1 MNRTFAPANPLKH
14 PMMRS
19 TAMWSLGLAL
29 FLRFASG
36 FAAESTWVT
45 GVTEPIKDV
54 TLAFP
59 IVGVVGARPLQEGAV
74 VRKDQLVIEL
84 DKQLEELDVERK
96 RLARELASSEFE
108 RLKSL
113 SQRNTISVS
122 KEEIEKKRSEFEIAR
137 VDHELAAAVL
147 KRRQLTSPIE
157 GQVAQF
163 YKDVGEKC
171 EDQQPVVRIVDTR
184 RCHLVANLEPR
195 VAQTLRTGQKVQVE
209 VQVGESPITVEATVI
224 YLSPV
229 ADAASGLLRIK
240 AVFENPEGRIRP
252 GVAGRIRID

>member
-1 MNRTFAPANPLKH
+1 MNSKNPHLSRNTL
-14 PMMRS
+14 PRLAGIALLTS
-19 TAMWSLGLAL
+19 WQLLGADP
-29 FLRFASG
+29 
-36 FAAESTWVT
+36 TWIT

-59 IVGVVGARPLQEGAV
+59 IVGVVGARPLEEGAT
-74 VRKDQLVIEL
+74 VRKDQVVIEL
-84 DKQLEELDVERK
+84 DKQLEELDLERK
-96 RLARELASSEFE
+96 RLARELAASELE

-113 SQRNTISVS
+113 AQRNAISVS
-122 KEEIEKKRSEFEIAR
+122 KEEIEKKRSEFEITK

-147 KRRQLTSPIE
+147 KRRQLLSPID

-195 VAQTLRTGQKVQVE
+195 LAQSLRLNQKVSVE
-209 VQVGESPITVEATVI
+209 VLVGESPVTVEATLI

-240 AVFENPEGRIRP
+240 ALFENPEGRIRP

>member
-1 MNRTFAPANPLKH
+1 MNSKNPRMSRHTL
-14 PMMRS
+14 PR
-19 TAMWSLGLAL
+19 LAGIAL
-29 FLRFASG
+29 L
-36 FAAESTWVT
+36 STWQLLGADPTWIT

-59 IVGVVGARPLQEGAV
+59 IVGVVGARPLEEGTP
-74 VRKDQLVIEL
+74 VRKDQVVIEL
-84 DKQLEELDVERK
+84 DKQLEELDLERK
-96 RLARELASSEFE
+96 RLARELAASELE

-113 SQRNTISVS
+113 AQRNAISVS
-122 KEEIEKKRSEFEIAR
+122 KEEIEKKRSEFEITK
-137 VDHELAAAVL
+137 VDHELAGAVL
-147 KRRQLTSPIE
+147 KRRQLLSPID

-195 VAQTLRTGQKVQVE
+195 LAQSLRLNQKVSVE
-209 VQVGESPITVEATVI
+209 VLVGESPVTVEATLI

-240 AVFENPEGRIRP
+240 ALFENPEGRIRP

>member
-1 MNRTFAPANPLKH
+1 MNLLRSRLLRSAAPWLVG
-14 PMMRS
+14 
-19 TAMWSLGLAL
+19 TAVLLHSLRSLGAD
-29 FLRFASG
+29 AN
-36 FAAESTWVT
+36 WVT
-45 GVTEPIKDV
+45 GITEPIKDV

-59 IVGVVGARPLQEGAV
+59 IVGVVGARPLEEGAI
-74 VRKDQLVIEL
+74 VRKDQVIIEL
-84 DKQLEELDVERK
+84 DKQLEELDLERK
-96 RLARELASSEFE
+96 RQARELAASELE

-113 SQRNTISVS
+113 AQRNAISVS
-122 KEEIEKKRSEFEIAR
+122 KEEIEKKRSEFEIAK

-147 KRRQLTSPIE
+147 KRRQLISPID

-195 VAQTLRTGQKVQVE
+195 LAQSLRLNQKVRVE
-209 VQVGESPITVEATVI
+209 VLVGDSPVTVEGTLI

-240 AVFENPEGRIRP
+240 AVFENPEGKIRP
-252 GVAGRIRID
+252 GIAGRLRID

>member
-1 MNRTFAPANPLKH
+1 MNLL
-14 PMMRS
+14 RS
-19 TAMWSLGLAL
+19 RLLRSASPWLVGTAVLLHSLRSLGAD
-29 FLRFASG
+29 AN
-36 FAAESTWVT
+36 WVT
-45 GVTEPIKDV
+45 GITEPIKDV

-59 IVGVVGARPLQEGAV
+59 IVGVVGARPLEEGAI
-74 VRKDQLVIEL
+74 VRKDQVIIEL
-84 DKQLEELDVERK
+84 DKQLEELDLERK
-96 RLARELASSEFE
+96 RLARELAASELE

-113 SQRNTISVS
+113 AQRNAISVS
-122 KEEIEKKRSEFEIAR
+122 KEEIEKKRSEFEIAK

-147 KRRQLTSPIE
+147 KRRQLISPID

-195 VAQTLRTGQKVQVE
+195 LAQSLRLNQKVRVE
-209 VQVGESPITVEATVI
+209 VLVGDSPVTVEGTLI

-240 AVFENPEGRIRP
+240 AVFENPEGKIRP
-252 GVAGRIRID
+252 GIAGRIRID

>member
-1 MNRTFAPANPLKH
+1 MNLLRSRLLRSAAPWLVG
-14 PMMRS
+14 
-19 TAMWSLGLAL
+19 TAVLLHSLRSLGAD
-29 FLRFASG
+29 AN
-36 FAAESTWVT
+36 WVT
-45 GVTEPIKDV
+45 GITEPIKDV

-59 IVGVVGARPLQEGAV
+59 IVGVVGARPLEEGAI
-74 VRKDQLVIEL
+74 VRKDQVIIEL
-84 DKQLEELDVERK
+84 DKQLEELDLERK
-96 RLARELASSEFE
+96 RLARELAASELE

-113 SQRNTISVS
+113 AQRNAISVS
-122 KEEIEKKRSEFEIAR
+122 KEEIEKKRSEFEIAK

-147 KRRQLTSPIE
+147 KRRQLISPID

-195 VAQTLRTGQKVQVE
+195 LARSLRLNQKVRVE
-209 VQVGESPITVEATVI
+209 VLVGDSPVTVEGTLI

-240 AVFENPEGRIRP
+240 AVFENPEGKIRP
-252 GVAGRIRID
+252 GIAGRLRID

>member
-1 MNRTFAPANPLKH
+1 
-14 PMMRS
+14 
-19 TAMWSLGLAL
+19 
-29 FLRFASG
+29 
-36 FAAESTWVT
+36 
-45 GVTEPIKDV
+45 
-54 TLAFP
+54 
-59 IVGVVGARPLQEGAV
+59 
-74 VRKDQLVIEL
+74 L
-84 DKQLEELDVERK
+84 DKQLEELDLERK
-96 RLARELASSEFE
+96 RLARELAASELE

-113 SQRNTISVS
+113 AQRNAISVS
-122 KEEIEKKRSEFEIAR
+122 KEEIEKKRSEFEIAK

-147 KRRQLTSPIE
+147 KRRQLISPID

-195 VAQTLRTGQKVQVE
+195 LAQSLRLDQKVRVE
-209 VQVGESPITVEATVI
+209 VLVGDSPVTVEGTLI

-240 AVFENPEGRIRP
+240 AVFENPEGKIRP
-252 GVAGRIRID
+252 GIAGRLRID

>member
-1 MNRTFAPANPLKH
+1 MNLLRSRLLRSAAPWFVG
-14 PMMRS
+14 
-19 TAMWSLGLAL
+19 TAVLLHSLRSLGAD
-29 FLRFASG
+29 AN
-36 FAAESTWVT
+36 WVT
-45 GVTEPIKDV
+45 GITEPIKDV

-59 IVGVVGARPLQEGAV
+59 IVGVVGARPLEEGAI
-74 VRKDQLVIEL
+74 VRKDQVIIEL
-84 DKQLEELDVERK
+84 DKQLEELDLERK
-96 RLARELASSEFE
+96 RLARELAASELE

-113 SQRNTISVS
+113 AQRNAISVS
-122 KEEIEKKRSEFEIAR
+122 KEEIEKKRSEFEIAK

-147 KRRQLTSPIE
+147 KRRQLISPID

-195 VAQTLRTGQKVQVE
+195 LAQSLRLNQKVRVE
-209 VQVGESPITVEATVI
+209 VLVGDSPVTVEGTLI

-240 AVFENPEGRIRP
+240 AVFENPEGKIRP
-252 GVAGRIRID
+252 GIAGRLRID

>member
-1 MNRTFAPANPLKH
+1 MNSKNPRMSRHTL
-14 PMMRS
+14 PRLAGIALL
-19 TAMWSLGLAL
+19 TTWQLLGADP
-29 FLRFASG
+29 
-36 FAAESTWVT
+36 TWIS

-59 IVGVVGARPLQEGAV
+59 IVGVVGARPLEEGTP
-74 VRKDQLVIEL
+74 VRKDQVVIEL
-84 DKQLEELDVERK
+84 DKQLEELDLERK
-96 RLARELASSEFE
+96 RLARELAASELE

-113 SQRNTISVS
+113 AQRNAISVS
-122 KEEIEKKRSEFEIAR
+122 KEEIEKKRSEFEITK
-137 VDHELAAAVL
+137 VDHELAGAVL
-147 KRRQLTSPIE
+147 KRRQLLSPID

-195 VAQTLRTGQKVQVE
+195 LAQSLRLNQKVSVE
-209 VQVGESPITVEATVI
+209 VLVGESPVTVEATLI

-240 AVFENPEGRIRP
+240 ALFENPEGRIRP

>member
-1 MNRTFAPANPLKH
+1 MNLLRSRLLRSAAPWLVG
-14 PMMRS
+14 
-19 TAMWSLGLAL
+19 TAVLLHSLRSLGAD
-29 FLRFASG
+29 AN
-36 FAAESTWVT
+36 WVT
-45 GVTEPIKDV
+45 GITEPIKDV

-59 IVGVVGARPLQEGAV
+59 IVGVVGARPLEEGAI
-74 VRKDQLVIEL
+74 VRKDQVIIEL
-84 DKQLEELDVERK
+84 DKQLEELDLERK
-96 RLARELASSEFE
+96 RLARELAASELE

-113 SQRNTISVS
+113 AQRNAISVS
-122 KEEIEKKRSEFEIAR
+122 KEEIEKKRSEFEIAK

-147 KRRQLTSPIE
+147 KRRQLISPID

-195 VAQTLRTGQKVQVE
+195 LAQSLRLNQKVRVE
-209 VQVGESPITVEATVI
+209 VLVGDSPVTVEGTLI

-240 AVFENPEGRIRP
+240 AVFENPEGKIRP
-252 GVAGRIRID
+252 GIAGRIRID

>member
-1 MNRTFAPANPLKH
+1 MRTSAPWCIA
-14 PMMRS
+14 
-19 TAMWSLGLAL
+19 LAL
-29 FLRFASG
+29 LLHPAATA
-36 FAAESTWVT
+36 FAAEPTWVA
-45 GVTEPIKDV
+45 GVTEPVKDV

-59 IVGVVGARPLQEGAV
+59 IVGVVGARPLQEGAT
-74 VRKDQLVIEL
+74 VRKDQVVIEL

-96 RLARELASSEFE
+96 RFASELAASELE
-108 RLKSL
+108 RLKTL
-113 SQRNTISVS
+113 AQRNAISVS
-122 KEEIEKKRSEFEIAR
+122 KEEMEKKRSEHGIAR

-147 KRRQLTSPIE
+147 KRRQLVSPID

-195 VAQTLRTGQKVQVE
+195 LAQSLRLDQKVRVE
-209 VQVGESPITVEATVI
+209 VQAGDSPITFEATLI
-224 YLSPV
+224 YISPV

-240 AVFENPEGRIRP
+240 AIFENPDGRIRP
-252 GVAGRIRID
+252 GVAGRLRID

>member
-1 MNRTFAPANPLKH
+1 MLHTAAPWLVGAAVLLH
-14 PMMRS
+14 SVRS
-19 TAMWSLGLAL
+19 LA
-29 FLRFASG
+29 ADGS
-36 FAAESTWVT
+36 WVN

-59 IVGVVGARPLQEGAV
+59 IVGVVGARPLEEGST
-74 VRKDQLVIEL
+74 VRKGQVVIEL
-84 DKQLEELDVERK
+84 DKQLEELDLERK
-96 RLARELASSEFE
+96 RLSRELAASELE

-113 SQRNTISVS
+113 AQRNAISVS
-122 KEEIEKKRSEFEIAR
+122 KEEIEKKRSEFEITK

-147 KRRQLTSPIE
+147 MRRQLISPID

-184 RCHLVANLEPR
+184 RCHLVANLEPSL
-195 VAQTLRTGQKVQVE
+195 AQSLRLNQKVRVE
-209 VQVGESPITVEATVI
+209 VLIGDSPVTVEGTLI

-240 AVFENPEGRIRP
+240 AVFENPEGKIRP
-252 GVAGRIRID
+252 GIAGRLRID

>member
-1 MNRTFAPANPLKH
+1 MNLLRSRLLRSAAPWLVG
-14 PMMRS
+14 
-19 TAMWSLGLAL
+19 TAVLLHSLRSLGAD
-29 FLRFASG
+29 AN
-36 FAAESTWVT
+36 WVT
-45 GVTEPIKDV
+45 GITEPINDV

-59 IVGVVGARPLQEGAV
+59 IVGVVGARPLEEGST
-74 VRKDQLVIEL
+74 VRKGQVVIEL
-84 DKQLEELDVERK
+84 DKQLEELDLERK
-96 RLARELASSEFE
+96 RLARELAASELE

-113 SQRNTISVS
+113 AQRNAISVS
-122 KEEIEKKRSEFEIAR
+122 KEEIEKKRSEFEIAK

-147 KRRQLTSPIE
+147 KRRQLISPID

-195 VAQTLRTGQKVQVE
+195 LAQSLRLNQKVRVE
-209 VQVGESPITVEATVI
+209 VLVGDSPVTVEGTLI

-240 AVFENPEGRIRP
+240 AVFENPEGKIRP
-252 GVAGRIRID
+252 GIAGRLRID

>member
-1 MNRTFAPANPLKH
+1 MLRTAAPWLVGAAVLLH
-14 PMMRS
+14 SVRS
-19 TAMWSLGLAL
+19 LA
-29 FLRFASG
+29 ADGS
-36 FAAESTWVT
+36 WVN

-59 IVGVVGARPLQEGAV
+59 IVGVVGARPLEEGST
-74 VRKDQLVIEL
+74 VRKGQVVIEL
-84 DKQLEELDVERK
+84 DKQLEELDLERK
-96 RLARELASSEFE
+96 RLSRELAASELE

-113 SQRNTISVS
+113 AQRNAISVS
-122 KEEIEKKRSEFEIAR
+122 KEEIEKKRSEFEITK
-137 VDHELAAAVL
+137 VDHDLAAAVL
-147 KRRQLTSPIE
+147 MRRQLISPID

-184 RCHLVANLEPR
+184 RCHLVANLEPSL
-195 VAQTLRTGQKVQVE
+195 AQSLRLNQKVRVE
-209 VQVGESPITVEATVI
+209 VLIGDSPVTVEGTLI

-240 AVFENPEGRIRP
+240 AVFENPEGKIRP
-252 GVAGRIRID
+252 GIAGRLRID

>member
-1 MNRTFAPANPLKH
+1 MNSKNPRMSRNTL
-14 PMMRS
+14 PRLAGIALLTS
-19 TAMWSLGLAL
+19 WQLLGADP
-29 FLRFASG
+29 
-36 FAAESTWVT
+36 TWIT

-59 IVGVVGARPLQEGAV
+59 IVGVVGARPLEEGTP
-74 VRKDQLVIEL
+74 VRKDQVVIEL
-84 DKQLEELDVERK
+84 DKQLEELDLERK
-96 RLARELASSEFE
+96 RLARELAASELE

-113 SQRNTISVS
+113 AQRNAISVS
-122 KEEIEKKRSEFEIAR
+122 KEEIEKKRSEFEITK
-137 VDHELAAAVL
+137 VDHELAGAVL
-147 KRRQLTSPIE
+147 KRRQLLSPID

-195 VAQTLRTGQKVQVE
+195 LAQSLRLNQKVSVE
-209 VQVGESPITVEATVI
+209 VLVGESPVTVEATLI

-240 AVFENPEGRIRP
+240 ALFENPEGRIRP

>member
-1 MNRTFAPANPLKH
+1 MLRTAAPWLVGAAVFLH
-14 PMMRS
+14 SVRS
-19 TAMWSLGLAL
+19 LA
-29 FLRFASG
+29 ADGS
-36 FAAESTWVT
+36 WVN

-59 IVGVVGARPLQEGAV
+59 IVGVVGARPLEEGST
-74 VRKDQLVIEL
+74 VRKGQVVIEL
-84 DKQLEELDVERK
+84 DKQLEELDLERK
-96 RLARELASSEFE
+96 RLSRELAASELE

-113 SQRNTISVS
+113 AQRNAISVS
-122 KEEIEKKRSEFEIAR
+122 KEEIEKKRSEFEITK

-147 KRRQLTSPIE
+147 MRRQLISPID

-184 RCHLVANLEPR
+184 RCHLVANLEPSL
-195 VAQTLRTGQKVQVE
+195 AQSLRLNQKVRVE
-209 VQVGESPITVEATVI
+209 VLIGDSPVTVEGTLI

-240 AVFENPEGRIRP
+240 AVFENPEGKIRP
-252 GVAGRIRID
+252 GIAGRLRID

>member
-1 MNRTFAPANPLKH
+1 MNHPCTSMNPSKTRL
-14 PMMRS
+14 MRS
-19 TAMWSLGLAL
+19 AASLSLGLAL
-29 FLRFASG
+29 LLGSPMG
-36 FAAESTWVT
+36 FAAEATWVT
-45 GVTEPIKDV
+45 GVTEPVKDV

-59 IVGVVGARPLQEGAV
+59 IVGVVGARPLEEGAI
-74 VRKDQLVIEL
+74 VRKDQVVIEL
-84 DKQLEELDVERK
+84 DKQLEELDLERK
-96 RLARELASSEFE
+96 RLARELAASELE

-113 SQRNTISVS
+113 AQRNAISVS

-147 KRRQLTSPIE
+147 KRRQLASPIE

-195 VAQTLRTGQKVQVE
+195 VAQTLRSGQKVGVE
-209 VQVGESPITVEATVI
+209 VQVGESPVAVEATVI

>member
-1 MNRTFAPANPLKH
+1 LVGAAVLLHSVRN
-14 PMMRS
+14 
-19 TAMWSLGLAL
+19 LA
-29 FLRFASG
+29 ADGS
-36 FAAESTWVT
+36 WVN

-59 IVGVVGARPLQEGAV
+59 IVGVVGARPLEEGST
-74 VRKDQLVIEL
+74 VRKGQVVIEL
-84 DKQLEELDVERK
+84 DKQLEELDLERK
-96 RLARELASSEFE
+96 RLSRELAASELE

-113 SQRNTISVS
+113 AQRNAISVS
-122 KEEIEKKRSEFEIAR
+122 KEEIEKKRSEFEITK

-147 KRRQLTSPIE
+147 MRRQLISPID

-184 RCHLVANLEPR
+184 RCHLVANLEPSL
-195 VAQTLRTGQKVQVE
+195 AQSLRLNQKVRVE
-209 VQVGESPITVEATVI
+209 VLIGDSPVTVEGTLI

-240 AVFENPEGRIRP
+240 AVFENPEGKIRP
-252 GVAGRIRID
+252 GIAGRLRID

>member
-1 MNRTFAPANPLKH
+1 MNSKNPRMSRNTL
-14 PMMRS
+14 PRLAGIALLTS
-19 TAMWSLGLAL
+19 WQLLGADP
-29 FLRFASG
+29 
-36 FAAESTWVT
+36 TWIT

-59 IVGVVGARPLQEGAV
+59 IVGVVGARPLEEGTP
-74 VRKDQLVIEL
+74 VRKDQVVIEL
-84 DKQLEELDVERK
+84 DKQLEELDLERK
-96 RLARELASSEFE
+96 RLARELAASELE

-113 SQRNTISVS
+113 AQRNAISVS
-122 KEEIEKKRSEFEIAR
+122 KEEIEKKRSEFEITK
-137 VDHELAAAVL
+137 VDHELAGAVL
-147 KRRQLTSPIE
+147 KRRQLLSPID

-184 RCHLVANLEPR
+184 RCRLVANLEPR
-195 VAQTLRTGQKVQVE
+195 LAQSLRLNQKVSVE
-209 VQVGESPITVEATVI
+209 VLVGESPVTVEATLI

-240 AVFENPEGRIRP
+240 ALFENPEGRIRP

>member
-1 MNRTFAPANPLKH
+1 MNSKNPRMSRHTL
-14 PMMRS
+14 PR
-19 TAMWSLGLAL
+19 LAGIAL
-29 FLRFASG
+29 L
-36 FAAESTWVT
+36 STWQLLGADPT
-45 GVTEPIKDV
+45 WISGVTEPIKDV

-59 IVGVVGARPLQEGAV
+59 IVGVVGARPLEEGTP
-74 VRKDQLVIEL
+74 VRKDQVVIEL
-84 DKQLEELDVERK
+84 DKQLEELDLERK
-96 RLARELASSEFE
+96 RLARELAASELE

-113 SQRNTISVS
+113 AQRNAISVS
-122 KEEIEKKRSEFEIAR
+122 KEEIEKKRSEFEITK
-137 VDHELAAAVL
+137 VDHELAGAVL
-147 KRRQLTSPIE
+147 KRRQLLSPID

-163 YKDVGEKC
+163 YKDFGEKC

-195 VAQTLRTGQKVQVE
+195 LAQSLRLNQKVSVE
-209 VQVGESPITVEATVI
+209 VLVGESPVTVEATLI

-240 AVFENPEGRIRP
+240 ALFENPEGRIRP

>member
-1 MNRTFAPANPLKH
+1 MNPPLH
-14 PMMRS
+14 PVKFSKTRMRPS
-19 TAMWSLGLAL
+19 AVSWSLGLVL
-29 FLRFASG
+29 LLGSVTSLT
-36 FAAESTWVT
+36 AETTWVT
-45 GVTEPIKDV
+45 GVTEPVKDV

-59 IVGVVGARPLQEGAV
+59 IVGVVGARPLEEGAA
-74 VRKDQLVIEL
+74 VRKDQVVIEL
-84 DKQLEELDVERK
+84 DKQLEELDLERK
-96 RLARELASSEFE
+96 RLARELAASELE

-113 SQRNTISVS
+113 AQRNAISVS

-195 VAQTLRTGQKVQVE
+195 VAQTLRSGQKVRVE
-209 VQVGESPITVEATVI
+209 VQVGEAPVEVEATVI

>member
-1 MNRTFAPANPLKH
+1 
-14 PMMRS
+14 
-19 TAMWSLGLAL
+19 
-29 FLRFASG
+29 
-36 FAAESTWVT
+36 
-45 GVTEPIKDV
+45 V

-59 IVGVVGARPLQEGAV
+59 IVGVVGARPLEEGST
-74 VRKDQLVIEL
+74 VRKGQVVIEL
-84 DKQLEELDVERK
+84 DKQLEELDLERK
-96 RLARELASSEFE
+96 RLSRELAASELE

-113 SQRNTISVS
+113 AQRNAISVS
-122 KEEIEKKRSEFEIAR
+122 KEEIEKKRSEFEITK

-147 KRRQLTSPIE
+147 MRRQLISPID

-184 RCHLVANLEPR
+184 RCHLVANLEPSL
-195 VAQTLRTGQKVQVE
+195 AQPLRLNQKVRVE
-209 VQVGESPITVEATVI
+209 VLIGDSPVTVEGTLI

-240 AVFENPEGRIRP
+240 AVFENPEGKIRP
-252 GVAGRIRID
+252 GIAGRLRID

>member
-1 MNRTFAPANPLKH
+1 MNLLRSRLLRSAAPWLVG
-14 PMMRS
+14 
-19 TAMWSLGLAL
+19 TAVLLHSLRSLGAD
-29 FLRFASG
+29 AN
-36 FAAESTWVT
+36 WVT
-45 GVTEPIKDV
+45 GITEPIKDV

-59 IVGVVGARPLQEGAV
+59 IVGVVGARPLEEGAI
-74 VRKDQLVIEL
+74 VRKDQVIIEL
-84 DKQLEELDVERK
+84 DKQLEELDLERK
-96 RLARELASSEFE
+96 RLARELAASELE

-113 SQRNTISVS
+113 AQRNAISVS
-122 KEEIEKKRSEFEIAR
+122 KEEIEKKRSEFEIAK

-147 KRRQLTSPIE
+147 KRRQLISPID

-195 VAQTLRTGQKVQVE
+195 LAQSLRLNQKDRVE
-209 VQVGESPITVEATVI
+209 VLVGDSPVTVEGTLI

-240 AVFENPEGRIRP
+240 AVFENPEGKIRP
-252 GVAGRIRID
+252 GIAGRLRID

>member
-1 MNRTFAPANPLKH
+1 MLRTAAPWLVGAAVLLH
-14 PMMRS
+14 SLR
-19 TAMWSLGLAL
+19 SLGAD
-29 FLRFASG
+29 AN
-36 FAAESTWVT
+36 WVT
-45 GVTEPIKDV
+45 GITEPIKDV

-59 IVGVVGARPLQEGAV
+59 IVGVVGARPLEEGAT
-74 VRKDQLVIEL
+74 VRKGQVVIEL
-84 DKQLEELDVERK
+84 DKQLEELDLERK
-96 RLARELASSEFE
+96 RLSRELAASELE

-113 SQRNTISVS
+113 AQRNAISVS
-122 KEEIEKKRSEFEIAR
+122 KEEIEKKRSEFEITK

-147 KRRQLTSPIE
+147 KRRQLISPID

-171 EDQQPVVRIVDTR
+171 EDQQPVVRIADTR

-195 VAQTLRTGQKVQVE
+195 LAQSLRLDQKVRVE
-209 VQVGESPITVEATVI
+209 VLVGDSPVTVDGTLI

-240 AVFENPEGRIRP
+240 AVFENPEGKIRP
-252 GVAGRIRID
+252 GIAGRLRID

>member
-1 MNRTFAPANPLKH
+1 MNSKNPRMSRHTL
-14 PMMRS
+14 PR
-19 TAMWSLGLAL
+19 LAGIAL
-29 FLRFASG
+29 L
-36 FAAESTWVT
+36 STWQLLGADPT
-45 GVTEPIKDV
+45 WISGVTEPIKDV

-59 IVGVVGARPLQEGAV
+59 IVGVVGARPLEEGTP
-74 VRKDQLVIEL
+74 VRKDQVVIEL
-84 DKQLEELDVERK
+84 DKQLEELDLERK
-96 RLARELASSEFE
+96 RLARELAASELE

-113 SQRNTISVS
+113 AQRNAISVS
-122 KEEIEKKRSEFEIAR
+122 KEEIEKKRSEFEITK
-137 VDHELAAAVL
+137 VDHELAGAVL
-147 KRRQLTSPIE
+147 KRRQLLSPID

-195 VAQTLRTGQKVQVE
+195 LAQSLRLNQKVSVE
-209 VQVGESPITVEATVI
+209 VLVGESPVTVEATLI

-240 AVFENPEGRIRP
+240 ALFENPEGRIRP

>member
-1 MNRTFAPANPLKH
+1 MNPSKTR
-14 PMMRS
+14 MMRS
-19 TAMWSLGLAL
+19 ASSLSLGLAL
-29 FLRFASG
+29 LLG
-36 FAAESTWVT
+36 PTTVFAAEATWVT
-45 GVTEPIKDV
+45 GVTEPVKDV

-59 IVGVVGARPLQEGAV
+59 IVGVVGARPLEEGAV
-74 VRKDQLVIEL
+74 VRKDQVVIEL
-84 DKQLEELDVERK
+84 DKQLEELDLERK
-96 RLARELASSEFE
+96 RLARELAASELE

-113 SQRNTISVS
+113 AQRNAISVS
-122 KEEIEKKRSEFEIAR
+122 KEEIEKKRSEFEITR

-147 KRRQLTSPIE
+147 KRRQLTSPID

-195 VAQTLRTGQKVQVE
+195 VAQALRSGQQVRVE
-209 VQVGESPITVEATVI
+209 VLVGESPVAVEATVI

-240 AVFENPEGRIRP
+240 AIFENPEGRIRP

>member
-1 MNRTFAPANPLKH
+1 MNSKNPRMSRNTL
-14 PMMRS
+14 PRVAGIALLTS
-19 TAMWSLGLAL
+19 WQLLGADP
-29 FLRFASG
+29 
-36 FAAESTWVT
+36 TWIT

-59 IVGVVGARPLQEGAV
+59 IVGVVGARPLEEGTP
-74 VRKDQLVIEL
+74 VRKDQVVIEL
-84 DKQLEELDVERK
+84 DKQLEELDLERK
-96 RLARELASSEFE
+96 RLARELAASELE

-113 SQRNTISVS
+113 AQRNAISVS
-122 KEEIEKKRSEFEIAR
+122 KEEIEKKRSEFEITK

-147 KRRQLTSPIE
+147 KRRQLLSPID

-195 VAQTLRTGQKVQVE
+195 LAQSLRLNQKVSVE
-209 VQVGESPITVEATVI
+209 VLVGESPVTVEATLI

-240 AVFENPEGRIRP
+240 ALFENPEGRIRP

>member
-1 MNRTFAPANPLKH
+1 MNLLRSRLLRSAAPWLVG
-14 PMMRS
+14 
-19 TAMWSLGLAL
+19 TAVLLHSLRSLGAD
-29 FLRFASG
+29 AN
-36 FAAESTWVT
+36 WVT
-45 GVTEPIKDV
+45 GITEPIKDV

-59 IVGVVGARPLQEGAV
+59 IVGVVGARPLQEGAT
-74 VRKDQLVIEL
+74 VRKGQVVIEL
-84 DKQLEELDVERK
+84 DKQLEELDLERK
-96 RLARELASSEFE
+96 RLSRELAASELE

-113 SQRNTISVS
+113 AQRNAISVS
-122 KEEIEKKRSEFEIAR
+122 KEEIEKKRSEFEITK

-147 KRRQLTSPIE
+147 MRRQLISPID

-184 RCHLVANLEPR
+184 RCHLVANLEPSL
-195 VAQTLRTGQKVQVE
+195 AQPLRLNQKVRVE
-209 VQVGESPITVEATVI
+209 VLIGDSPVTVDGTLI

-240 AVFENPEGRIRP
+240 AVFENPEGKIRP
-252 GVAGRIRID
+252 GIAGRLRID

>member
-1 MNRTFAPANPLKH
+1 MLRATAPWLVGAAVLLH
-14 PMMRS
+14 SLRS
-19 TAMWSLGLAL
+19 LA
-29 FLRFASG
+29 ADGS
-36 FAAESTWVT
+36 WVN

-59 IVGVVGARPLQEGAV
+59 IVGVAGARPLEEGST
-74 VRKDQLVIEL
+74 VRKGQVVIEL
-84 DKQLEELDVERK
+84 DKQLEELDLERK
-96 RLARELASSEFE
+96 RLSRELAASELE

-113 SQRNTISVS
+113 AQRNAISVS
-122 KEEIEKKRSEFEIAR
+122 KEEIEKKRSEFEITK

-147 KRRQLTSPIE
+147 MRRQLISPID

-195 VAQTLRTGQKVQVE
+195 LAQSLRLDQKVRVE
-209 VQVGESPITVEATVI
+209 VLVGDSPVTVEGTLI

-240 AVFENPEGRIRP
+240 AVFENPEGKIRP
-252 GVAGRIRID
+252 GIAGRLRID

>member
-1 MNRTFAPANPLKH
+1 MNSKNPRMSRHTL
-14 PMMRS
+14 PRLAGIALLTS
-19 TAMWSLGLAL
+19 WQLLGADP
-29 FLRFASG
+29 
-36 FAAESTWVT
+36 TWIT

-59 IVGVVGARPLQEGAV
+59 IVGVVGARPLEEGTP
-74 VRKDQLVIEL
+74 VRKDQVVIEL
-84 DKQLEELDVERK
+84 DKQLEELDLERK
-96 RLARELASSEFE
+96 RLARELAASELE

-113 SQRNTISVS
+113 AQRNAISVS
-122 KEEIEKKRSEFEIAR
+122 KEEIEKKRSEFEITK

-147 KRRQLTSPIE
+147 KRRQLLSPID

-195 VAQTLRTGQKVQVE
+195 LAQSLRLNQKVNVE
-209 VQVGESPITVEATVI
+209 VLVGESPVTVEATLI

-240 AVFENPEGRIRP
+240 ALFENPEGRIRP